1 MVEFQKQSC
10 LVLPPSHAPILW
22 DSTDS
27 TINGDSFIKP
37 FFIGGSPMVRWL
49 NQDDNNYPHR
59 IKIPI
64 EHQESL
70 NFPHVSSLMR
80 FFLLGTGHWTLT
92 PKKLGQ
98 GCCAGAEPLHA
109 GDAQKEQQCHFS
121 WFFPVA

>member
-37 FFIGGSPMVRWL
+37 FFIGGSPLVRWL

-59 IKIPI
+59 I
-64 EHQESL
+64 
-70 NFPHVSSLMR
+70 
-80 FFLLGTGHWTLT
+80 
-92 PKKLGQ
+92 
-98 GCCAGAEPLHA
+98 
-109 GDAQKEQQCHFS
+109 
-121 WFFPVA
+121 